1 MSFFSSKSALTL
13 VTSAFLAI
21 TPINAQLYNK
31 TIQTTLGPVQ
41 GYKYFTANVSEEYF
55 GVSSSNVAAFLGIPY
70 AADTGY
76 QNRWKPAQSRESWNE
91 TLQAT
96 SFGPACPTSTSSGYV
111 SEDCLSLN
119 IWTNAN
125 SSSDKLPV
133 LLWNQGSE
141 ETSDNPW
148 WYGGGMAMKN
158 VVMVTFNRR
167 DDVLGYLATPELNA
181 EGLATTGYN
190 TSGNYGVLDQ
200 LEVLKWIQ
208 NNIANFGGDPDSVT
222 IAGQSFGSSQVY
234 HAVNSPLF
242 TGYFHRGISQSGIR
256 YPYDTLL
263 AGLATSY
270 VTMER
275 ALAFGVNYTAA
286 QNVSTLAELRELPLS
301 DVIQGSND
309 RDSSIWYI
317 TALLCNDPL
326 IFKPVLDGYV
336 LPMKYLDQLIA
347 GPANDVPLIT
357 GNTKDESGAST
368 SLTLYNLTEYQEYNA
383 LRWGNLSDT
392 YFKLYPA
399 DGNVTLANMAW
410 NAAQRDVSVVSSWA
424 YANKWIESAASPIYT
439 YYWDHAPPG
448 QDQGAFHQSEIMYAL
463 NALYA
468 NTDTYPFTD
477 EDYYI
482 GELMTGY
489 WVNFIRTGN
498 PNTGGAYTNGT
509 LPHWYPNDGISNYV
523 MELGD
528 GWGNHTVSPTANVDL
543 IMSYF
548 GQQIPY

>member
-1 MSFFSSKSALTL
+1 MSFFSSKFAVTLITSAL
-13 VTSAFLAI
+13 LAI
-21 TPINAQLYNK
+21 TPINAQIYNK

-55 GVSSSNVAAFLGIPY
+55 DVSSSNVAAFLGIPY

-76 QNRWKPAQSRESWNE
+76 RNRWKPAQPRESWNE

-96 SFGPACPTSTSSGYV
+96 SFGPGCPTSSATGYV

-141 ETSDNPW
+141 ET
-148 WYGGGMAMKN
+148 MKN

-208 NNIANFGGDPDSVT
+208 NNIANFGGDPDNVT

-234 HAVNSPLF
+234 HAINSPLF
-242 TGYFHRGISQSGIR
+242 SGYFHRGISQSGIR

-270 VTMER
+270 ITMEK
-275 ALAFGVNYTAA
+275 ALSFGMNYTAS

-357 GNTKDESGAST
+357 ENTKDESGAST

-392 YFKLYPA
+392 YFKLYPV
-399 DGNVTLANMAW
+399 DGNATLANMAW
-410 NAAQRDVSVVSSWA
+410 NAAQRDVSL
-424 YANKWIESAASPIYT
+424 SAASPIYT

-468 NTDTYPFTD
+468 NTDKYPFTD

-489 WVNFIRTGN
+489 
-498 PNTGGAYTNGT
+498 
-509 LPHWYPNDGISNYV
+509 
-523 MELGD
+523 
-528 GWGNHTVSPTANVDL
+528 
-543 IMSYF
+543 
-548 GQQIPY
+548 

>member
-1 MSFFSSKSALTL
+1 MSFFTSKFAVTL
-13 VTSAFLAI
+13 VTSAFLTI

-76 QNRWKPAQSRESWNE
+76 QNRWKPAQPREPWNE

-96 SFGPACPTSTSSGYV
+96 SFGPACPTSSASGYV

-119 IWTNAN
+119 LWTNAN

-141 ETSDNPW
+141 EASDNSW

-222 IAGQSFGSSQVY
+222 IAGQSFL
-234 HAVNSPLF
+234 HHKF
-242 TGYFHRGISQSGIR
+242 TMQSTSGIR

-270 VTMER
+270 ITMER
-275 ALAFGVNYTAA
+275 ALDFGVNYTAS
-286 QNVSTLAELRELPLS
+286 QN
-301 DVIQGSND
+301 
-309 RDSSIWYI
+309 YI

-326 IFKPVLDGYV
+326 IFNPVLDGYV

-357 GNTKDESGAST
+357 GITKDESGAST
-368 SLTLYNLTEYQEYNA
+368 FLTLYNLTEYQEYNA
-383 LRWGNLSDT
+383 LRWCNLSNT
-392 YFKLYPA
+392 YFELYPA

-410 NAAQRDVSVVSSWA
+410 IAGQRDVSLV
-424 YANKWIESAASPIYT
+424 N
-439 YYWDHAPPG
+439 APPG
-448 QDQGAFHQSEIMYAL
+448 QDQGAFRQSEIMYAL

-468 NTDTYPFTD
+468 NTDKYPSTD

-482 GELMTGY
+482 GKLMTGY

-498 PNTGGAYTNGT
+498 PNTDGAYTNGT
-509 LPHWYPNDGISNYV
+509 LPHWYPNDGTSNYV

-528 GWGNHTVSPTANVDL
+528 VWGNHTVSPTANVDL
-543 IMSYF
+543 ITSYF
-548 GQQIPY
+548 GQQTPY

>member
-1 MSFFSSKSALTL
+1 MSFFSSKFAVTL

-41 GYKYFTANVSEEYF
+41 GYQYFTANVSEEYF

-76 QNRWKPAQSRESWNE
+76 QNRWKPAQPREPWNE

-96 SFGPACPTSTSSGYV
+96 SFGPACPTSTSTGYV

-141 ETSDNPW
+141 EASDNSW

-234 HAVNSPLF
+234 HAINSPLF
-242 TGYFHRGISQSGIR
+242 SGYFHRGISQSGIR

-270 VTMER
+270 ITMER
-275 ALAFGVNYTAA
+275 ALSFGVNYTAS

-383 LRWGNLSDT
+383 LRWGNLSNT

-410 NAAQRDVSVVSSWA
+410 NAAQRDVSLVSSWA

-448 QDQGAFHQSEIMYAL
+448 QNQGAFHQSEIMYAL

-468 NTDTYPFTD
+468 NTDKYPFND

-498 PNTGGAYTNGT
+498 PNTGGAYINGT
-509 LPHWYPNDGISNYV
+509 LPHWYPNDGTSNYV

-548 GQQIPY
+548 GQQAPY